1 MIKKNDDKIK
11 ILDDRAQ
18 SRDKLPI
25 WFGSRDNYTH
35 GVKEVIANAADELRN
50 NGGENKLITVKLHRD
65 KRTLTITDNGRG
77 IKIHG
82 KENGFKRYELL
93 FMKLFAGTKYD
104 VTESVTTGTNGVG
117 NTVLNYTSS
126 YFKADSY
133 YDGKRHT
140 VIFENGG
147 RFKEYSEE
155 EDNTIEHGTHIT
167 FRLDEKMYTKVE
179 FESKVIENIVEHFAV
194 AALNIQFKFFDCSQ
208 ETQVLKEFHYLNY
221 KQRFDDMIDG
231 KTTSAIY
238 TLGDMKFEEE
248 IKVITEDG
256 EITTT
261 EKNNYNILLTTM
273 PEVRQE
279 SYLNM
284 TYLERGGT
292 INEGILDGV
301 RLFLNKYCRE
311 NKKFP
316 KGMTYFKKDDIDF
329 SVGFLAVIESNN
341 VEYANQTKLATNKET
356 YGKQAKK
363 YIDELLTKISIE
375 QPATFKKLLNHVLT
389 VAKHNSANDTAVKK
403 LTKKLKTK
411 VDTIQGKIKK
421 LIDCDKHGL
430 EAELYITEGD
440 SANGSII
447 DARDDEFQAAYP
459 LRGKMINT
467 LKADYAE
474 VFKNEEANDLIR
486 AIGAGIYGS
495 KKPELEFNLSKA
507 RYGKIIIATDADPDG
522 YQIAVL
528 VTVFVYK
535 YLRPMLEAGML
546 YIAKT
551 PLYELKL
558 PNDEV
563 IYFNSEKEKDD
574 NIKKY
579 EGKKYTLNRLKG
591 LGEVDAHVMHETAM
605 NPETRNLVQIK
616 VDRAEEAYKMLND
629 WMDNPVEPR
638 KDMINVQ
645 LPSYIDLTE

>member
-1 MIKKNDDKIK
+1 MVKQNNDKIK

-25 WFGSRDNYTH
+25 WFGSRDNFTH

-50 NGGENKLITVKLHRD
+50 NGGETRLITVKLHD
-65 KRTLTITDNGRG
+65 DFKTLTITDNGRG

-82 KENGFKRYELL
+82 EENGFKRYELL

-133 YDGKRHT
+133 YDGKVYT
-140 VIFENGG
+140 VEFEDGG
-147 RFKEYSEE
+147 RFKAFS
-155 EDNTIEHGTHIT
+155 EDNSDKEHGTHIT
-167 FRLDEKMYTKVE
+167 FRLDDKMYTKVE
-179 FESKVIENIVEHFAV
+179 FTSELIDDIVNHFAV
-194 AALNIQFKFFDCSQ
+194 AALNIKFIFIDDTKEPSISKEYLYGNYEDRFKEMVDNKS
-208 ETQVLKEFHYLNY
+208 
-221 KQRFDDMIDG
+221 
-231 KTTSAIY
+231 TSAIY

-248 IKVITEDG
+248 IKLITEDG
-256 EITTT
+256 EINTL
-261 EKNNYNILLTTM
+261 EKNSYNIMLTTM
-273 PEVRQE
+273 PEAKQE

-301 RLFLNKYCRE
+301 RLFLNKYCRD

-316 KGMTYFKKDDIDF
+316 KGMTYFKKDDIEF
-329 SVGFLAVIESNN
+329 SVGFLAVVESNN

-363 YIDELLTKISIE
+363 YVDELLTKISIE
-375 QPATFKKLLNHVLT
+375 QPATFKKLLNHVLM
-389 VAKHNSANDTAVKK
+389 VAKHNSANDSAVKK

-421 LIDCDKHGL
+421 LIDCEIHGL
-430 EAELYITEGD
+430 EAELYVTEGD

-486 AIGAGIYGS
+486 AIGAGVYGS
-495 KKPELEFNLSKA
+495 KKKELEFDLSKA

-528 VTVFVYK
+528 ITVFVYK
-535 YLRPMLEAGML
+535 YLRPMLENGML

-563 IYFNSEKEKDD
+563 VYFNSEKEKDD
-574 NIKKY
+574 NIGKY

-591 LGEVDAHVMHETAM
+591 LGEVDAHIMHETAM

-616 VDRAEEAYKMLND
+616 VEKAEEAYKMLND